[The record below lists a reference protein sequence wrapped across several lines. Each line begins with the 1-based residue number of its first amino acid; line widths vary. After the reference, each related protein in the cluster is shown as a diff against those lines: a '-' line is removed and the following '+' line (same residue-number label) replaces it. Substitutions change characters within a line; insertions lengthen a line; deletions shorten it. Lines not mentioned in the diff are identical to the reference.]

1 MTGKVQP
8 ARAVLLAAGQGKR
21 MKSSKPKVL
30 HEVLGKAILTRV
42 IDAVEALDI
51 EHVHIV
57 VGHAAD
63 QVRAFLEKNPPKIP
77 YSLHLQEPQLGT
89 GDALKKVV
97 PDLKGFTGT
106 LLVSVADTPLLQ
118 GTTLA
123 SLLEGHRREQA
134 TVTLLTT
141 VVEDAK
147 SYGRILRDEKQRVVG
162 IIEHKDASP
171 EQREI
176 REINP
181 AIYCFEW
188 PAVQPGLNSLT
199 NDNLQK
205 EYYLTDLIGW
215 AYKNGL
221 PTGGVVADDW
231 REVAGINS
239 RLELAEA
246 NRLLRDIAV
255 NQLADDGV
263 TIVDVAGTW
272 IAPEV
277 KIAQDTTVLPGC
289 YLMGNVKIGSG
300 CTIGPHTV
308 MHGAVEIGDK
318 TTVMQSLVTNSRIGS
333 SCRVGPFAHLRDS
346 NVISDS
352 VRVGNFVEL
361 KNVIVGDH
369 TNVSHLSYVGDAEL
383 GSRSNI
389 GAGTITANYNH
400 VTKEKF
406 RTVIGDDASTGSNS
420 VLVAPVR
427 LGHGAI
433 LAAGSVATKNIPDG
447 ALGVG
452 RARQEI
458 KDQWVDHIRRRLKE
472 KDSQPDAEQKRNETD
487 TEQGKNQEGGE
498 KK

>member
-1 MTGKVQP
+1 MTRKLKP

-30 HEVLGKAILTRV
+30 HEVLGKAILMRV

-63 QVRAFLEKNPPKIP
+63 QVRSFLEKNPPKIP

-89 GDALKKVV
+89 GDAVKKVV
-97 PDLKGFTGT
+97 PDLNGFTGT

-118 GTTLA
+118 GATLA

-147 SYGRILRDEKQRVVG
+147 SYGRILRDEKRQVVG

-188 PAVQPGLNSLT
+188 PAVEPGLNSLT

-221 PTGGVVADDW
+221 ATGGVVAADW

-239 RLELAEA
+239 RSELAEA

-255 NQLADDGV
+255 SQLADEGV
-263 TIVDVAGTW
+263 TIVDMAATW

-277 KIAQDTTVLPGC
+277 KIGQDTTVLPGC
-289 YLMGNVKIGSG
+289 YLMGDVKIGSE

-308 MHGAVEIGDK
+308 MHGAVQVGDK
-318 TTVMQSLVTNSRIGS
+318 TTVTQSLVTNSRIGS

-427 LGHGAI
+427 LGHGAF

-458 KDQWVDHIRRRLKE
+458 KDHWVDNVRRRLKE
-472 KDSQPDAEQKRNETD
+472 KDIETD
-487 TEQGKNQEGGE
+487 RDQGKNQEGDE